1 MLKNWFSGAKSWHQE
16 CVSEWLRQKRSC
28 RRDSGHGGSVRFGGR
43 LLKGR
48 FPGTRHRGWTASVSV
63 RPTKAALARLPCDEA
78 IHERIA
84 VHQGRIP
91 TRAPSIPDLPPF
103 DAAPDFQAIH
113 DILLD
118 QPLPRLQPTKD
129 DVFLQSCGGLLAF
142 ALCHIF
148 GNLAHSNP
156 LNPLRT

>member
-1 MLKNWFSGAKSWHQE
+1 MFQNGFGKMFLPARFRTRWKCA
-16 CVSEWLRQKRSC
+16 
-28 RRDSGHGGSVRFGGR
+28 FGGR

-48 FPGTRHRGWTASVSV
+48 FPGTRHRGWIASVSV

-78 IHERIA
+78 IHERITA
-84 VHQGRIP
+84 RRGRTP
-91 TRAPSIPDLPPF
+91 TGRAPSIPGLPPF
-103 DAAPDFQAIH
+103 DAALGFQAIH

-118 QPLPRLQPTKD
+118 QSLPRLQPTKD

-142 ALCHIF
+142 ALCNIF

-156 LNPLRT
+156 LNPLRSRRRGNDKEDHS